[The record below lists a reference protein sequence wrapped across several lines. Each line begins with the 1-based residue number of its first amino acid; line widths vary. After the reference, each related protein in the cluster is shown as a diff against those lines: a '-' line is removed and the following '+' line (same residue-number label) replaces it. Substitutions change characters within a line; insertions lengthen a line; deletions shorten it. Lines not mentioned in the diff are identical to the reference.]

1 MSRFERA
8 NPEEGSLMQN
18 NAARMGE
25 ESIGRLLVQFSLP
38 ATVGMLVMATY
49 NIVDTIFVGMLGSEA
64 IAALSV
70 AFPFQMLLGALG
82 IGTGVG
88 AASLISRSLGA
99 GDEKLARN
107 VVGQV
112 ISLSIVY
119 GIVVAAIGY
128 LYLEPLLVLFGATP
142 EIMELTGDYVIIITS
157 GSVMFFL
164 IMGLNNVV
172 RGEGSPRLSMYVM
185 IISALINIAID
196 PIFIFLLGLGVQ
208 GAAVATVLA
217 KVAGVAIMLYHFTLG
232 NSEIKIGFSCLSLRL
247 KTIRKIYVIGFPAMF
262 LQISTN
268 LSLVIANNIL
278 GVYGYL
284 PIAALGLIFRL
295 FMFAL
300 MPVIG
305 ISQGLLPVI
314 GYNFGAGKMA
324 RIHESLV
331 KGVAISTTIAA
342 FFGVVY
348 FAWPGLFIS
357 IFSRDQELIDL
368 GSQALRIMVIM
379 FPVIG
384 AQVVFTVYYQAVGK
398 GMPSLL
404 LSILREVLLF
414 IPLMLIMSGLFGLDG
429 VWVSRPLS
437 DLLAFLVTF
446 ILISRELKRLG
457 IPLRGSNFSAFGR

>member
-1 MSRFERA
+1 MR
-8 NPEEGSLMQN
+8 N

-38 ATVGMLVMATY
+38 ATVGMMVMATY

-99 GDEKLARN
+99 GDEEMARSA
-107 VVGQV
+107 VGQV
-112 ISLSIVY
+112 ITLSIIY
-119 GIVVAAIGY
+119 GVVVAVTGH

-142 EIMELTGDYVIIITS
+142 EIMALTGDYVIIITS

-172 RGEGSPRLSMYVM
+172 RGEGSPKLSMYVM
-185 IISALINIAID
+185 IVSALINIAID
-196 PIFIFLLGLGVQ
+196 PIFIFLLGLGVR
-208 GAAVATVLA
+208 GAAIATVLA

-232 NSEIKIGFSCLSLRL
+232 KSEIKIGFSCLFLRL
-247 KTIRKIYVIGFPAMF
+247 STIRNIYVIGFPAMF
-262 LQISTN
+262 LQVSTN
-268 LSLVIANNIL
+268 LALVIANNIL
-278 GVYGYL
+278 GAYGYL

-295 FMFAL
+295 FIFAL
-300 MPVIG
+300 LPVIG

-314 GYNFGAGKMA
+314 GYNYGAGKMA
-324 RIHESLV
+324 RIRESLV
-331 KGVAISTTIAA
+331 KGVAISTVIAV
-342 FFGVVY
+342 FFGALY
-348 FAWPGLFIS
+348 FTWPGLFMS
-357 IFSRDQELIDL
+357 IFSREQELVAL

-384 AQVVFTVYYQAVGK
+384 AQVVFTVYFQAVGK

-414 IPLMLIMSGLFGLDG
+414 IPLMLILSGLFGLDG
-429 VWVSRPLS
+429 VWASRPLS
-437 DLLAFLVTF
+437 DLIAFLVTF
-446 ILISRELKRLG
+446 MLISRELKRLG
-457 IPLRGSNFSAFGR
+457 IPLRGQAISVSGR